1 MNRSATHA
9 RFRQAL
15 LATAL
20 VTTVALTTACAGRLS
35 GVVDFD
41 QERDFSAVK
50 TLAFYEDAYPMER
63 KQDEVRQAI
72 RATIEQ
78 QLREKGFGFGRTG
91 EADLLIVYHSGQR
104 TKMHFG
110 GAMRSDELE
119 ASLSI
124 AFQDPVTRRSAWYG
138 TVEQTWSG
146 REDVNERIETA
157 VRVLL
162 EKFPPEGSG
171 EIRVR
176 EVGR

>member
-1 MNRSATHA
+1 MTRNATHTRSLLIA
-9 RFRQAL
+9 FAL
-15 LATAL
+15 AAVLAF
-20 VTTVALTTACAGRLS
+20 TTACAGRLS

-41 QERDFSAVK
+41 QERDFSTVK
-50 TLAFYEDAYPMER
+50 TLAFYEDAYPSDR
-63 KQDEVRQAI
+63 AQDEVRQAI

-78 QLREKGFGFGRTG
+78 QLRERGYALGRTG

-104 TKMHFG
+104 AKMHFG
-110 GAMRSDELE
+110 GTMRSDERE

-124 AFQDPVTRRSAWYG
+124 SFQDPVTRRSAWYG
-138 TVEQTWSG
+138 TVGQTWTDS
-146 REDVNERIETA
+146 EDVNERIETA

-176 EVGR
+176 EIGR